1 MNANELADLIG
12 LCGDGGY
19 NQDAAPMLRQQQ
31 AKIDTYRLQNSS
43 QIDTHKYKPVAWMMK
58 SNDPDYVSDY
68 IMFKTPERKDKISH
82 QAIPLYT
89 HPAKEHFED
98 EPQAEELHEILQS
111 NTHPAKTPTDEE
123 IKEYYEST
131 HKTYAQYEGFVE
143 GVKWASKITKV
154 LNVPVKTLEN
164 EEFIKL
170 AEESGFMLV
179 SSHPQDMENALYE
192 CFPDQINY
200 FARSLLRK
208 AQER

>member
-1 MNANELADLIG
+1 MNNE
-12 LCGDGGY
+12 
-19 NQDAAPMLRQQQ
+19 
-31 AKIDTYRLQNSS
+31 
-43 QIDTHKYKPVAWMMK
+43 PVAWTTNELDTTNWGDTDWQITVTK
-58 SNDPDYVSDY
+58 ERWSD
-68 IMFKTPERKDKISH
+68 K
-82 QAIPLYT
+82 QIPLY
-89 HPAKEHFED
+89 
-98 EPQAEELHEILQS
+98 
-111 NTHPAKTPTDEE
+111 THPAKTPTDEE

-170 AEESGFMLV
+170 AEEAGFMLV

-200 FARSLLRK
+200 FARAILRK